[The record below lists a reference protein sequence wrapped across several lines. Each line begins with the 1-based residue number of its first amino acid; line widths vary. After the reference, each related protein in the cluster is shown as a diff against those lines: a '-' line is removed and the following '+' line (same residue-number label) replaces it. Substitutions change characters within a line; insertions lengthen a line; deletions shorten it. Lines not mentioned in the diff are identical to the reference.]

1 MSTVTVKPL
10 SHLEQARL
18 SVKCSFCTRIIKQF
32 YIQCATCSN
41 VFLCAD
47 CFSAKVTMPPHDSS
61 HPYFVAR
68 CLERSI
74 FEKDWTAKEEL
85 MLFDGIQKYGAG
97 NWKEISTFMD
107 SDKKE
112 KRIEEHY
119 WQLYMGKHGVCLPVD
134 YSIDNL
140 SSFKETVELFP
151 NEPTV
156 QDSSNVEQIASTDY
170 FRVPLVASYE
180 RGQAVE
186 RDVLPSHVMPVASI
200 APASTGGRGRQSQQ
214 ASQAALSHQA
224 LIQSDLPGYMPLRE
238 DFETEYENDAEQ
250 FLADMEF
257 SPEDHPSEVELKL
270 QVIRIYNHKL
280 EEREKRKRFVLE
292 RGLVDI
298 KKHQQEEKKLS
309 KEERD
314 LVAKLRPFARYQSQ
328 EEYDALVKG
337 ILQAHRL
344 SQKIEMYKIYRKMG
358 FSTLDDVIKYEA
370 DKKQK
375 EHEQRYR
382 KERDSASYLYEKS
395 HLQTG
400 VSALGKRTSSIES
413 LEEVGGS
420 SSSGRGR
427 AGRRKAAA
435 TMSVTLEDAD
445 LSQTASA
452 TLSRVSSTMAV
463 DDFNHQSSSNDK
475 EASSRASW
483 SALPPLVSVE
493 DVRQATGG
501 HMLAD
506 LEVQLCARIPM
517 QPLLYLGVKEA
528 IVREAY
534 QSRLLT
540 EAGIKRQ
547 VGEGLS
553 DEHVDA
559 LFDFFV
565 KEAHINQTLARHQ
578 LAINHASNNNCFS
591 T

>member
-1 MSTVTVKPL
+1 
-10 SHLEQARL
+10 
-18 SVKCSFCTRIIKQF
+18 
-32 YIQCATCSN
+32 
-41 VFLCAD
+41 
-47 CFSAKVTMPPHDSS
+47 MPPHNSS

-112 KRIEEHY
+112 KKFEEHY

-140 SSFKETVELFP
+140 LSFKETVELFP
-151 NEPTV
+151 NESTMA
-156 QDSSNVEQIASTDY
+156 DLSNVEQVASTDY
-170 FRVPLVASYE
+170 FRIPLVVPYE

-186 RDVLPSHVMPVASI
+186 RDVLPIQTMLVANQPST
-200 APASTGGRGRQSQQ
+200 STGGRGRPSQQ
-214 ASQAALSHQA
+214 ALT
-224 LIQSDLPGYMPLRE
+224 QSNLPGFMPLRE

-309 KEERD
+309 KEERE

-337 ILQAHRL
+337 ILKAHRL
-344 SQKIEMYKIYRKMG
+344 RQQIEMYKIYRKMG
-358 FSTLDDVIKYEA
+358 FSTLEDVVKYEA

-382 KERDSASYLYEKS
+382 KERDSTAYLYEKS

-400 VSALGKRTSSIES
+400 VSVLGKRTSSIES

-427 AGRRKAAA
+427 PGRRKAAA
-435 TMSVTLEDAD
+435 TASVMGEDTE
-445 LSQTASA
+445 LSQPASA
-452 TLSRVSSTMAV
+452 TLSHVSSAMV
-463 DDFNHQSSSNDK
+463 IDELNNSSSNR
-475 EASSRASW
+475 EEGGSASW

-493 DVRQATGG
+493 DVRQSTGG
-501 HMLAD
+501 HLLAD
-506 LEVQLCARIPM
+506 MEVQLCARIPM

-528 IVREAY
+528 LVREAY
-534 QSRLLT
+534 QSGLLT
-540 EAGIKRQ
+540 EAGVKRR
-547 VGEGLS
+547 VGVGLS
-553 DEHVDA
+553 DAHADA

-565 KEAHINQTLARHQ
+565 NEAHINQALARHQ
-578 LAINHASNNNCFS
+578 LAVNNSATNINNGLS